1 MICTTTNTIEGHN
14 IIDYRGIVFGEVV
27 EGVSF
32 FRDIG
37 SSIRDVFGGR
47 SAGYENQLNL
57 SRTEALRELQENARA
72 MGANAVVGLSFDY
85 EILGDG

>member
-32 FRDIG
+32 SETSDRVSEMSLEDEVQGMKI
-37 SSIRDVFGGR
+37 SSIYHAPRHCVN
-47 SAGYENQLNL
+47 YKKTHVLWVLMQL
-57 SRTEALRELQENARA
+57 
-72 MGANAVVGLSFDY
+72 
-85 EILGDG
+85 